1 MIVGLVNSIP
11 ESLMSYIHQALKKAQ
26 SERDRR
32 FGPYKGVLESAR
44 LQNSRRAIRWV
55 LIGLPAVGM
64 LFLAFIFYSWLD
76 PSAPQTTP
84 AKLAHPAQAETAR
97 PATDKA
103 GSAEALCQ
111 TGKQH
116 HLNGNLAEAK
126 LCYEKALQADPG
138 CATAL
143 NNLGVI
149 LMAGQNYQDARKS
162 FEKAIRLKPE
172 YVDPWYNM
180 ACLFALT
187 KEPEKA
193 LRYLKRAAALDP
205 QVNMWAM
212 EDADLEYLRSQPG
225 FAQIITP

>member
-1 MIVGLVNSIP
+1 
-11 ESLMSYIHQALKKAQ
+11 MSYIHQALKKAQ

-32 FGPYKGVLESAR
+32 SGPYEGVLKSAR
-44 LQNSRRAIRWV
+44 SQNSRRAIRWA

-64 LFLAFIFYSWLD
+64 LLLAFMLYSWLD
-76 PSAPQTTP
+76 LSGPQATP
-84 AKLAHPAQAETAR
+84 AKLPHPAQAEGAR
-97 PATDKA
+97 PATDKT
-103 GSAEALCQ
+103 GSAETLCQ

-149 LMAGQNYQDARKS
+149 LMAEQNYPEARKS
-162 FEKAIRLKPE
+162 FEKALRLKPE
-172 YVDPWYNM
+172 YVDPCYNL

-187 KEPEKA
+187 EEPEQG

-212 EDADLEYLRSQPG
+212 VDADLEYLRRQPG
-225 FAQIITP
+225 YMQTITP